1 MARASLTSPALKDF
15 EAFDKSSQIVI
26 ALALQKLETEP
37 HKRGLV
43 LSGNLHPL
51 RRLVVG
57 KKQIRILFTVSNDFE
72 NCEIFLIA
80 ERRDDKVYDLAAE
93 RLAKLDQ

>member
-1 MARASLTSPALKDF
+1 MARVEFADPALEDLNG
-15 EAFDKSSQIVI
+15 FDNSSKQAI
-26 ALALQKLETEP
+26 LLGLRKLETEP
-37 HKRGLV
+37 HKRGLI

-57 KKQIRILFTVSNDFE
+57 KKRIRILFSVTPDFE
-72 NCEIFLIA
+72 VSEIFVIA
-80 ERRDDKVYDLAAE
+80 DRRDDEVYKIAAE